1 LLRGFSKEFF
11 MPLDSGGFD
20 EDFSFLSSVFR
31 KVQAEHEDGDENDF
45 KGGSDGCKA
54 IENRG

>member
-1 LLRGFSKEFF
+1 MLL
-11 MPLDSGGFD
+11 GGGTFD
-20 EDFSFLSSVFR
+20 EDFSFSSSVFR
-31 KVQAEHEDGDENDF
+31 KVQAEHEDGDEDDF